1 MLLLR
6 NSYFCWFLEED
17 IPKDPEARE
26 LKKLVASLNKDTT
39 YLNHQIF
46 NINQKIDE
54 IGKSSNNA
62 LRYLDKYHCEQLDI
76 YNEVASKNSIK
87 NKNFK

>member
-1 MLLLR
+1 ME
-6 NSYFCWFLEED
+6 NQKVDEAI
-17 IPKDPEARE
+17 IPKKKTNKSI
-26 LKKLVASLNKDTT
+26 LKDIKNKDYKNVQFTD
-39 YLNHQIF
+39 
-46 NINQKIDE
+46 NQKIDE
-54 IGKSSNNA
+54 KGKSSNNA